1 MTPNEELLIEAFM
14 RHCFSCP
21 LDDNAEIDFERE
33 CVGYREPGCKECI
46 LKHIENLRLESERYG
61 GLQGVTN

>member
-46 LKHIENLRLESERYG
+46 LKHIENLRWRG
-61 GLQGVTN
+61 KD

>member
-46 LKHIENLRLESERYG
+46 LKHIENLRSLIRISRR
-61 GLQGVTN
+61 L

>member
-1 MTPNEELLIEAFM
+1 MQSISDWQNFTEFI

-46 LKHIENLRLESERYG
+46 LKHIEI
-61 GLQGVTN
+61 

>member
-33 CVGYREPGCKECI
+33 CVGYREHGCKECI
-46 LKHIENLRLESERYG
+46 LKHIENLR
-61 GLQGVTN
+61 